1 LRFSLYIAKRYL
13 FTKSSN
19 NAINIITGIAAVGV
33 VVGAMSLFIV
43 LSGFSGL
50 KEFSLEFSSI
60 FDSDLKVFPK
70 KGKTFLVSKENALK
84 LQEVEGIASFSKII
98 EERVFLNFKGK
109 NAIAFIKGVD
119 ENYQKVNAIDSTI
132 IVGTWL
138 EQEDRIVVIG
148 VGISSTLSL
157 GVYDYSDLLEVFVP
171 TPGTGQIT
179 DATKAFQKERVMAS
193 GIYHVNEELNSKYVF
208 TPFNL
213 AKKLLSLSE
222 DEVSAIEIKLTPLA
236 DERVVTSSIQN
247 ILNQELVFKNRI
259 QQNDALYKMLN
270 TENLAVYLIFTLVLI
285 IALFNVVGSI
295 IMMILDKKQNL
306 KTLFNLGATI
316 SEIRKIFFMQGVLMT
331 LLGGIL
337 GILLGVIIV
346 MLQMQFNL
354 VMITNSLPYPVKL
367 DVVNVLV
374 VFITITIL
382 GILASK
388 IASGRVNENMV
399 VN

>member
-1 LRFSLYIAKRYL
+1 
-13 FTKSSN
+13 
-19 NAINIITGIAAVGV
+19 
-33 VVGAMSLFIV
+33 
-43 LSGFSGL
+43 
-50 KEFSLEFSSI
+50 
-60 FDSDLKVFPK
+60 
-70 KGKTFLVSKENALK
+70 
-84 LQEVEGIASFSKII
+84 
-98 EERVFLNFKGK
+98 
-109 NAIAFIKGVD
+109 
-119 ENYQKVNAIDSTI
+119 
-132 IVGTWL
+132 
-138 EQEDRIVVIG
+138 
-148 VGISSTLSL
+148 
-157 GVYDYSDLLEVFVP
+157 
-171 TPGTGQIT
+171 
-179 DATKAFQKERVMAS
+179 
-193 GIYHVNEELNSKYVF
+193 
-208 TPFNL
+208 
-213 AKKLLSLSE
+213 
-222 DEVSAIEIKLTPLA
+222 
-236 DERVVTSSIQN
+236 
-247 ILNQELVFKNRI
+247 LVFKNRI

>member
-1 LRFSLYIAKRYL
+1 
-13 FTKSSN
+13 
-19 NAINIITGIAAVGV
+19 
-33 VVGAMSLFIV
+33 
-43 LSGFSGL
+43 
-50 KEFSLEFSSI
+50 
-60 FDSDLKVFPK
+60 
-70 KGKTFLVSKENALK
+70 
-84 LQEVEGIASFSKII
+84 
-98 EERVFLNFKGK
+98 
-109 NAIAFIKGVD
+109 
-119 ENYQKVNAIDSTI
+119 
-132 IVGTWL
+132 
-138 EQEDRIVVIG
+138 
-148 VGISSTLSL
+148 
-157 GVYDYSDLLEVFVP
+157 
-171 TPGTGQIT
+171 
-179 DATKAFQKERVMAS
+179 VMAS